1 MFDDVYAFIKKKKYL
16 KYIQKILSLVLFLRI
31 LIRFVKRIDQCC
43 SSDRNVFRAVR
54 INMK

>member
-1 MFDDVYAFIKKKKYL
+1 MFDDVYAFIKKKYS

-31 LIRFVKRIDQCC
+31 LIGFVKRIDQCC